1 MTNIE
6 IQERIKQDE
15 FEAEK
20 LISIFRLA
28 LGVIYAVS
36 VPIVSFTRNMEG
48 FELLPPQA
56 YIFNDLF
63 FLHSLFLFFFLRK
76 KTAVAP
82 LFKYVTIIVDML
94 LITGSIWIGCTYPD
108 KAAPIQFLSIWA
120 LFYMLLII
128 FGAFRYSVSC
138 ANFSGFFGGFCYLFI
153 LLLYKDSID
162 LPYILIYENK
172 NVPIGFPIYLEFFR
186 VIAMVIMGIIA
197 GIACKR
203 HLSLFSNMILSQ
215 SIAAEATSKTVDQ
228 TRVMSKTIKKS
239 TEEIFDSSKDIF
251 NTANNQAS
259 SVQEI
264 ESTIFENMRIAMEIA
279 EKTANVAG
287 IASKM
292 ENDVNNGFSVLER
305 NIEQLENIKSKNDSV
320 ITGIISLGNKIIKI
334 RDIIKHINT
343 ITDQTKV
350 IAFNAAL
357 EAASAGDKGKRFAVV
372 ANEVNKL
379 ADDIANLTMQIHE
392 HVEEIQSSS
401 SSLIISSEESSDK
414 IIEGNNLIKEL
425 DEIFR
430 DIRYGAETTAHQ
442 AQTITVSSQIQQKS
456 TEQINNAISDISRG
470 LINFIHSTRIA
481 TSSTEELSEL
491 MKELDSILAEKNESK
506 TE

>member
-1 MTNIE
+1 
-6 IQERIKQDE
+6 
-15 FEAEK
+15 
-20 LISIFRLA
+20 
-28 LGVIYAVS
+28 
-36 VPIVSFTRNMEG
+36 
-48 FELLPPQA
+48 
-56 YIFNDLF
+56 
-63 FLHSLFLFFFLRK
+63 
-76 KTAVAP
+76 
-82 LFKYVTIIVDML
+82 
-94 LITGSIWIGCTYPD
+94 
-108 KAAPIQFLSIWA
+108 
-120 LFYMLLII
+120 
-128 FGAFRYSVSC
+128 
-138 ANFSGFFGGFCYLFI
+138 
-153 LLLYKDSID
+153 
-162 LPYILIYENK
+162 
-172 NVPIGFPIYLEFFR
+172 
-186 VIAMVIMGIIA
+186 
-197 GIACKR
+197 
-203 HLSLFSNMILSQ
+203 
-215 SIAAEATSKTVDQ
+215 
-228 TRVMSKTIKKS
+228 MSKTIKKS

-251 NTANNQAS
+251 NTANNQAA

-264 ESTIFENMRIAMEIA
+264 ESTINENMRIAMEIA

-305 NIEQLENIKSKNDSV
+305 NIEQLENIKSKNDGV
-320 ITGIISLGNKIIKI
+320 ISGIISLGNKIIKI

-379 ADDIANLTMQIHE
+379 ADDIAGLTMQIRE

-442 AQTITVSSQIQQKS
+442 AQTMTVSSQIQQKS

-470 LINFIHSTRIA
+470 LISFIHSTRIA
-481 TSSTEELSEL
+481 TSSAEELSGL
-491 MKELDSILAEKNESK
+491 IGELDSILADKNGNK